1 MMGRIGLSWVV
12 SSIKGDSN
20 GEAIEPIPYK
30 KSADTKCRAIN
41 HSLIGST
48 PLLES
53 AATQRQGWVGVEENL
68 WARFSE
74 VWI

>member
-30 KSADTKCRAIN
+30 KKRRALARAIN
-41 HSLIGST
+41 HSLIGSMVT
-48 PLLES
+48 
-53 AATQRQGWVGVEENL
+53 
-68 WARFSE
+68 
-74 VWI
+74 